1 MGSGGGVIQKGQTGG
16 FPEGFVVTS
25 SVASDHQD
33 DQAVSLRAAALF
45 SGSGRAVFA
54 LNVRDEIVFVPQTAA
69 VPAVEVKEG
78 VRQAA
83 LERGLESFLSR
94 DIHSLSE

>member
-1 MGSGGGVIQKGQTGG
+1 MVIIRQCFKGRSNLW
-16 FPEGFVVTS
+16 E
-25 SVASDHQD
+25 AY
-33 DQAVSLRAAALF
+33 
-45 SGSGRAVFA
+45 FA
-54 LNVRDEIVFVPQTAA
+54 LNVRDEIVFAPQTAA